1 MSNPEKAERPS
12 IPTAPPFLF
21 QKENDMN
28 GAVVLLSG
36 GQDSTTSLFWA
47 LSKYDDVFAL
57 ILDYGQRHR
66 IEIESAKKI
75 AELAGVEYMVIDLN
89 FFKEI
94 GNSALIGDVSEVNE
108 PHSCD
113 SNLPAS
119 FVPGR
124 NLIFITIASMVAYK
138 RGLNAVV
145 TGVCQTDYSGY
156 PDCRNATMRALNEAI
171 VKGLDKAI
179 LISTPLMWLTKEETV
194 RLAQSF
200 EGCME
205 ALAYSHTCY
214 NGEYPPCMHCPS
226 CCLRT
231 RGFKEAGVR
240 DPLIVRYYDK

>member
-1 MSNPEKAERPS
+1 
-12 IPTAPPFLF
+12 
-21 QKENDMN
+21 MN

-47 LSKYDDVFAL
+47 IAKYDIVFAL
-57 ILDYGQRHR
+57 IVDYGQKHR

-75 AELAGVEYMVIDLN
+75 AELAGVEYLVIDLN

-156 PDCRNATMRALNEAI
+156 PDCRDATIRALNEAI
-171 VKGLDKAI
+171 VKGLDKPI
-179 LISTPLMWLTKEETV
+179 LIDTPLMWITKAETV
-194 RLAQSF
+194 QLAI
-200 EGCME
+200 ELPGCME
-205 ALAYSHTCY
+205 AMAYSRTCY
-214 NGEYPPCMHCPS
+214 NGEYPPCMRCPS
-226 CCLRT
+226 CSLRAN
-231 RGFKEAGVR
+231 GFKEKGIR
-240 DPLIVRYYDK
+240 DPLIVRYYEK